1 MPVSHQL
8 RKPSELSKRVSPMY
22 HTMQHNTHT
31 HTQNSHT
38 KMAEQTSTML
48 YGPFNIL
55 RLILLILSI
64 LFFLVFQ
71 SGSDKNKALTLLQI
85 YRVHIFIVMS
95 LHAVALNDNCS
106 LNYVIRLLLWKIYV
120 SLTKSTLYS
129 LWIHNTSKFQV
140 SGMLSN
146 MHAAQSKNVIN
157 DTIRW
162 LAVCILLIAFVRNIF
177 KWWNMHVRKICS
189 RSSACIPGCL
199 LVRVLILS
207 IKMTFDNLSCF
218 H

>member
-31 HTQNSHT
+31 DRLQ
-38 KMAEQTSTML
+38 MAEQTSTML

-64 LFFLVFQ
+64 LFFFVFQ

-85 YRVHIFIVMS
+85 YRVHVFIVIS
-95 LHAVALNDNCS
+95 LHAVILQLKVCNKASPADNICLFDKKHFIFTVNTQHKQIS
-106 LNYVIRLLLWKIYV
+106 RV
-120 SLTKSTLYS
+120 S
-129 LWIHNTSKFQV
+129 H
-140 SGMLSN
+140 MLSN

-157 DTIRW
+157 DTTSIKW
-162 LAVCILLIAFVRNIF
+162 LEVCILLIAFVRSTFHVGFNIF
-177 KWWNMHVRKICS
+177 KWWNMHVRKICI

-199 LVRVLILS
+199 LVYSLG
-207 IKMTFDNLSCF
+207 